1 MCIDF
6 EVSRTIF
13 SAFLSYCTLLP
24 LLCIEN
30 MLAHCFQDEVHTCHG
45 ENFQHAARK
54 CWEMNPSQ
62 LVAVG
67 VNCVSPKYVSSLL
80 TGINKDR
87 PHNPVPLIVYPNSGE
102 SYDREKG

>member
-1 MCIDF
+1 MCIDS
-6 EVSRTIF
+6 EVSHTVF
-13 SAFLSYCTLLP
+13 SALSYCILLP

-30 MLAHCFQDEVHTCHG
+30 MLANCFQDEVHTCHG
-45 ENFQHAARK
+45 ENFQLAARR

-67 VNCVSPKYVSSLL
+67 VNCVSPQYVSSLL
-80 TGINKDR
+80 MGINKDR
-87 PHNPVPLIVYPNSGE
+87 PHNPIPLIVYPNSGE